1 MVASALVR
9 SCTYMPL
16 LYSLPAVPLLIL
28 LNAFFVAAEY
38 ALVAIREAQIET
50 LHERGWRRAAT
61 AMAALKLRPAD
72 AIGAIQV
79 CITMT
84 NLLLGW
90 IGEPAMSQTL
100 YALLGPLAR
109 RIPDEVF
116 TPLATVLSFLVV
128 TLLTVVFSEL
138 LPKALTLRSVQPVAV
153 LTAVPMHAIGRAIRP
168 LVWLMNALANTV
180 TRPLGLGRVQD
191 MERESATAQ
200 DIIHLTQQ
208 AAADG
213 QLNVPER
220 DVILNTLAL
229 GKRTARQIM
238 IPRTQVAYLD
248 MRWTMQRNREG
259 MEEHLYSRMPL
270 CDGGLDHVIGVVRT
284 KEFLTAY
291 EDAADTRV
299 LSLIALKVVYIPETL
314 PVDRL
319 LTAFREQNVQ
329 VMFVVDEHGGVEG
342 IITLRDVVD
351 ELLEVRPVAPARLS
365 ATGTPP
371 IQ

>member
-1 MVASALVR
+1 MQPIHA
-9 SCTYMPL
+9 
-16 LYSLPAVPLLIL
+16 LPAVPLLIL

-50 LHERGWRRAAT
+50 LRERGWRRSAT
-61 AMAALKLRPAD
+61 AMAALKARPAD

-90 IGEPAMSQTL
+90 LGEPAMSQAL
-100 YALLGPLAR
+100 YVLLGPLAQY
-109 RIPDEVF
+109 IPNQVF
-116 TPLATVLSFLVV
+116 MPLATLLSFLVV

-191 MERESATAQ
+191 MERELTTAQ
-200 DIIHLTQQ
+200 DIMHLTQQ
-208 AAADG
+208 AAAHG
-213 QLNVPER
+213 QLNVSER

-238 IPRTQVAYLD
+238 IPRQQVAYLD
-248 MRWTMQRNREG
+248 MRWTMQKNREV
-259 MEEHLYSRMPL
+259 MDEHLYSRLPL
-270 CDGGLDHVIGVVRT
+270 CDGGLDRLVGVVRT

-291 EDAADTRV
+291 EDAADTSV
-299 LSLIALKVVYIPETL
+299 LSLIAFKAVCIPEVL
-314 PVDRL
+314 SVDRL
-319 LTAFREQNVQ
+319 LTAFREQDVQ
-329 VMFVVDEHGGVEG
+329 MMFVVDEYGGVEG
-342 IITLRDVVD
+342 IVTLRDVVD
-351 ELLEVRPVAPARLS
+351 ELLAARPVAPASQPSDQPPS
-365 ATGTPP
+365 ASSRAS
-371 IQ
+371 